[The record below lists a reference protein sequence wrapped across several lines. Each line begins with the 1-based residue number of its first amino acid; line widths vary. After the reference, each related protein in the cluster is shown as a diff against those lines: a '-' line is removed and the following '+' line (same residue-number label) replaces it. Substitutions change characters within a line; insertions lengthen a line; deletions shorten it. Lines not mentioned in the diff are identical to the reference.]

1 MKFLLLNKDNVIIDI
16 VDTVKPV
23 MKNRNGI
30 TVLCKADEAQGYIGS
45 DDNTIYAKFGSQF
58 QPTYYDIA
66 NSYAVDE
73 VPKLV
78 VPLMFKYG
86 LENEGDTELTFFLN
100 EDPYPETNTNL
111 TARTTDIEDMILDM
125 SMYVYA

>member
-1 MKFLLLNKDNVIIDI
+1 MLNNNNVIIDI
-16 VDTVKPV
+16 VDKVCPV

-30 TVLCKADEAQGYIGS
+30 TVLCKGDEAQGYIGS
-45 DDNTIYAKFGSQF
+45 DGETIYAKFGSQF

-66 NSYAVDE
+66 KLYAVDE

-86 LENEGDTELTFFLN
+86 LETEDATEFTFFMN
-100 EDPYPETNTNL
+100 EDKYPETNTNL
-111 TARTTDIEDMILDM
+111 TTRTSDIEEMILDM
-125 SMYVYA
+125 SMIVYG

>member
-1 MKFLLLNKDNVIIDI
+1 MLNKDNVIIDI
-16 VDTVKPV
+16 VDEAIPV
-23 MKNRNGI
+23 MKNKNGI
-30 TVLCKADEAQGYIGS
+30 TVLCDDDEAQGYIGS
-45 DDNTIYAKFGSQF
+45 DNATIYAKFGLQF

-66 NSYAVDE
+66 KLYAVDE

-86 LENEGDTELTFFLN
+86 YETEDATEFTFFMN
-100 EDPYPETNTNL
+100 EDKYPETNTNL
-111 TARTTDIEDMILDM
+111 TTKTTAIEEMILDM

>member
-1 MKFLLLNKDNVIIDI
+1 MKYLMLNNSNVIIDI

-45 DDNTIYAKFGSQF
+45 DNDTIYAKFGSQF

-66 NSYAVDE
+66 KIYAVDSI
-73 VPKLV
+73 PKLV

-86 LENEGDTELTFFLN
+86 FENEGDTELTFFMN
-100 EDPYPETNTNL
+100 EDPYPETNTKL
-111 TARTTDIEDMILDM
+111 TSRTTDIEEMILDM

>member
-1 MKFLLLNKDNVIIDI
+1 MLNNNNVIIDI

-30 TVLCKADEAQGYIGS
+30 TVLCKGNEAQGYIGS
-45 DDNTIYAKFGSQF
+45 DNETIYAKFGSQF

-66 NSYAVDE
+66 KLYAVDE

-86 LENEGDTELTFFLN
+86 LETEDSTEFTFFMN
-100 EDPYPETNTNL
+100 EDPYPETNTTL
-111 TARTTDIEDMILDM
+111 TTKTTAIEEMILDM